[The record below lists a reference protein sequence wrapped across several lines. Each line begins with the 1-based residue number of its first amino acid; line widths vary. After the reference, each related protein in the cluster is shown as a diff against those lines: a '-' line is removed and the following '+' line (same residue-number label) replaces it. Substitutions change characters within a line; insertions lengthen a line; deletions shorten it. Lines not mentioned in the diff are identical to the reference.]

1 MEAPGL
7 TVGPGVWVVSPW
19 TLWME
24 WAMGESSVASEVRTG
39 GRVPGYT
46 PNSALSGSLMTHHA
60 DQSISE

>member
-1 MEAPGL
+1 
-7 TVGPGVWVVSPW
+7 
-19 TLWME
+19 
-24 WAMGESSVASEVRTG
+24 MGESSVASEVRTG